1 MINQDNSPTTGQA
14 INVGIYGCTKAGK
27 TRFLF
32 QLLNG
37 WERTRRLLGQS
48 ETCQKFLAT
57 VESEIEKHDGS
68 MPTVA
73 TTEGI
78 RVKVR
83 RDGNDPPLELV
94 FRDLRGEL
102 LSGELDQ
109 IASLNRNGVIPTQ
122 VRQCDAFL
130 FFFDP
135 ASSENPADIDKHH
148 QRELKRATMF
158 IEYVLKVRENRHLP
172 IIFVQTHLDRWEN
185 DANIRGKADRWI
197 NEVHAKLVELYD
209 SGLRR
214 FHPKTIVER
223 SRTVFGISSV
233 GNTPEADKRL
243 EEVVDQ
249 LNEMVADSKSHQR
262 RLRKS
267 GLYTLIAGA
276 VTLSMLPFVIW
287 LLSSM
292 GSSPPTPKK
301 GNDRITVAELP
312 EQEIVT
318 KLDDL
323 DRMLKAHPPGKQLPS
338 VEDAKKVNHHLR
350 WLAQR
355 LEPDSGGTTGLSEKT
370 MQRMRSALEAL
381 ADVIQARADSDSHSL
396 ADLTPILGAYLED
409 LPDLA
414 STSPDLAAV
423 QARYWQFQRAYVVE
437 QVASIIKRRHEVASP
452 PIDTLGEVVSKL
464 RGIEQEVGRCKVFG
478 PHARQDLVQEI
489 QTAATFCEDR
499 KNSKSYA
506 ATLRVASVSYASDK
520 KVDLAWRAITLQ
532 SPGQSSVDYAL
543 EPNRKS
549 DTELSYN
556 TKRPSYQIT
565 LGLGVPVTSGVSV
578 HDMAEDKWRK
588 LHEFDL
594 TSEQGPLAPLGLPLL
609 RQDQPEVTKLLRWEG
624 MELKL
629 EFSGFPRV
637 PPLIWD
643 AAASAKELKP

>member
-1 MINQDNSPTTGQA
+1 MIDQDNSPTIGQA

-32 QLLNG
+32 QLLNR

-57 VESEIEKHDGS
+57 VESEIEKYDGS

-102 LSGELDQ
+102 LSEELDQ

-148 QRELKRATMF
+148 QRELKRASLF
-158 IEYVLKVRENRHLP
+158 IEYVQKVRENQHLP
-172 IIFVQTHLDRWEN
+172 IIFLLTHQDRWE
-185 DANIRGKADRWI
+185 DDPRIREKAVHWI
-197 NEVHAKLVELYD
+197 DEVHAKLVELYD

-214 FHPKTIVER
+214 FHPKTIVDR
-223 SRTVFGISSV
+223 SRTAFSISSV

-243 EEVVDQ
+243 EDVVEQ
-249 LNEMVADSKSHQR
+249 LYELVADSKSHQR

-276 VTLSMLPFVIW
+276 VVLFTLPFVIW

-292 GSSPPTPKK
+292 GNSPPKPSKR
-301 GNDRITVAELP
+301 NDRIAVAEMP

-318 KLDDL
+318 NLDEL
-323 DRMLKAHPPGKQLPS
+323 ERMLKAHPRGTQLPS
-338 VEDAKKVNHHLR
+338 VEEAKKLNHQLR
-350 WLAQR
+350 WLTQR
-355 LEPDSGGTTGLSEKT
+355 LEPGSDGTTGIPEKT
-370 MQRMRSALEAL
+370 MQRMSSALESL
-381 ADVIQARADSDSHSL
+381 TQLIQAKANSNSHSP
-396 ADLTPILGAYLED
+396 ADLTLVLGAYLED
-409 LPDLA
+409 LPDLKP
-414 STSPDLAAV
+414 TSSVLAAA
-423 QARYWQFQRAYVVE
+423 QARYWQLQRAQAVE
-437 QVASIIKRRHEVASP
+437 QVASIIRRRHEVGSP
-452 PIDTLGEVVSKL
+452 PIDTLSEVVSKL
-464 RGIEQEVGRCKVFG
+464 RDSEQQVRRCKVFG
-478 PHARQDLVQEI
+478 PQARQDLLQEI
-489 QTAATFCEDR
+489 QTVVTFCEDR
-499 KNSKSYA
+499 RNAKSYPVTFRLVS
-506 ATLRVASVSYASDK
+506 ATLASED
-520 KVDLAWRAITLQ
+520 KVDLAWGCITIQ
-532 SPGQSSVDYAL
+532 SPGQGPVDYGL
-543 EPNRKS
+543 EPSRKS
-549 DTELSYN
+549 DTELVFT
-556 TKRPSYQIT
+556 TKRPSYQIM
-565 LGLGVPVTSGVSV
+565 LGLGTPVTAMLSV
-578 HDMAEDKWRK
+578 HDDLKDKWHK

-594 TSEQGPLAPLGLPLL
+594 TTEQGPLTPLGLPLL
-609 RQDQPEVTKLLRWEG
+609 RRDQPEVAKLLRWEG
-624 MELKL
+624 MELKM

-637 PPLIWD
+637 PPLLWE
-643 AAASAKELKP
+643 ATASGKERKP

>member
-1 MINQDNSPTTGQA
+1 MIYQDKSPTTGPA

-32 QLLNG
+32 QLLNR

-57 VESEIEKHDGS
+57 VEGEIEKLDGS

-276 VTLSMLPFVIW
+276 VVLSMLPFVIW

-292 GSSPPTPKK
+292 GSPPPPPKK
-301 GNDRITVAELP
+301 GKDRITNAELP

-323 DRMLKAHPPGKQLPS
+323 NRMLKAHLPGKQLPS
-338 VEDAKKVNHHLR
+338 VDEAKKVNHHLR

-370 MQRMRSALEAL
+370 MQRMRFALEAL
-381 ADVIQARADSDSHSL
+381 AKVIQARGDSDSHSP

-414 STSPDLAAV
+414 STSPVLAAAQV
-423 QARYWQFQRAYVVE
+423 RYWQLQRAQAVE
-437 QVASIIKRRHEVASP
+437 QVASIIKRRHEVGSL

-478 PHARQDLVQEI
+478 PQARQDLLQEI
-489 QTAATFCEDR
+489 QTTVTFCDDR
-499 KNSKSYA
+499 KNSKSYPA
-506 ATLRVASVSYASDK
+506 TFRMASATLASEV
-520 KVDLAWRAITLQ
+520 KVDLAWRSITLQ
-532 SPGQSSVDYAL
+532 SPGQGSVDYGL
-543 EPNRKS
+543 EPSRKS
-549 DTELSYN
+549 DTELTFT
-556 TKRPSYQIT
+556 TKRPAYQII
-565 LGLGVPVTSGVSV
+565 LGLGIPVTSRLSV
-578 HDMAEDKWRK
+578 HDSVEDKWQK

-594 TSEQGPLAPLGLPLL
+594 TTEQGPLTPLGLPLL
-609 RQDQPEVTKLLRWEG
+609 RRDQPEVAKLLRWKG
-624 MELKL
+624 MELKM

-637 PPLIWD
+637 PPLIWE
-643 AAASAKELKP
+643 ATTSGKERKP